1 MVRSFRSII
10 FHVLLFVDT
19 IVFGLAAIAS
29 SKIDRT
35 GNWAHLIARS
45 WGNFNLW
52 VAGVTVEVHGLE
64 RLKPGQPCVYAANHQ
79 SLFDIF
85 VILGKLPVQFRWL
98 AKEELFR
105 LFVMGRA
112 MKATGYIPI
121 NRSDHRRAFESI
133 NLAAEKVRN
142 GVSIV
147 IFPEGTRSEDGVLKD
162 FKKGGFILAI
172 KSQQPI
178 VPISISGSHRLVP
191 AKGKWIIR
199 PGAVRMT
206 IGLQIPTAG
215 STVKERD
222 LLIEEVREAIR
233 RYLTIE
239 EGGTGNNIQK
249 TRSFTDE

>member
-1 MVRSFRSII
+1 MKRLRSIF

-19 IVFGLAAIAS
+19 IVLGLAAIAC
-29 SKIDRT
+29 SKLDRT
-35 GNWAHLIARS
+35 GNWSHLVARF
-45 WGNFNLW
+45 WGNLNLR
-52 VAGVTVEVHGLE
+52 VAGVEVDVHGLE
-64 RLKPGQPCVYAANHQ
+64 RLRPKQPCVYAANHQ

-85 VILGKLPVQFRWL
+85 VVLGKLPVQFRWL

-121 NRSDHRRAFESI
+121 NRSDHRKAFESI
-133 NLAAEKVRN
+133 NQAADKVRG

-147 IFPEGTRSEDGVLKD
+147 IFPEGTRSENGVLKD

-178 VPISISGSHRLVP
+178 VPISISGSHRVVP
-191 AKGKWIIR
+191 RKDKWVIH
-199 PGAVRMT
+199 PGVVRMT
-206 IGLQIPTAG
+206 IGDPIPTAG
-215 STVKERD
+215 ATTKERD

-233 RYLTIE
+233 RYLTTE
-239 EGGTGNNIQK
+239 EGGTATFLGSPILC
-249 TRSFTDE
+249 E